1 MYRDHTKEVQIGN
14 VTIGGGNPIRIQS
27 MTNTKTEDVEATVT
41 QILELEAAG
50 CDRKLA
56 VRSSAALCRIW
67 MQRKQLVRSR
77 SRFIFHLWQIFILI
91 ISWRL
96 QRLRTGQIRFV
107 LIRVILEMSRESV
120 LLLKKPKSTVF
131 QFVLV

>member
-27 MTNTKTEDVEATVT
+27 MTNTKTEDVEATVA
-41 QILELEAAG
+41 QILALEKAG
-50 CDRKLA
+50 CE
-56 VRSSAALCRIW
+56 I
-67 MQRKQLVRSR
+67 
-77 SRFIFHLWQIFILI
+77 ILI

-107 LIRVILEMSRESV
+107 LIRGILEMSRESV
-120 LLLKKPKSTVF
+120 LLLKKQKSTVF